1 MPRPPAAQEAF
12 RQTFEYAEEVDE
24 LLCQTAREVR
34 ASAACPETTIP
45 SAG

>member
-24 LLCQTAREVR
+24 LL
-34 ASAACPETTIP
+34 
-45 SAG
+45 